1 VYFFLKKKKIKQKG
15 LTLSYESLIF
25 ISKMYDFAII
35 HLEIHIGKEKCEKG
49 KENITREISNDK
61 KKTFEIEDCDN
72 SIHSRHS
79 SMF

>member
-1 VYFFLKKKKIKQKG
+1 
-15 LTLSYESLIF
+15 
-25 ISKMYDFAII
+25 MYDFAII

>member
-1 VYFFLKKKKIKQKG
+1 VC
-15 LTLSYESLIF
+15 
-25 ISKMYDFAII
+25 DFAII
-35 HLEIHIGKEKCEKG
+35 HLEIHIGKEKCKKG